1 MLSLRRNRSLLIKI
15 LLFTPLTWLCV
26 VLYMN
31 SSTKELQ
38 QQQPSNE
45 EQIVYVENN
54 KLNPEKEQI
63 IQQEHKVPAEVKG
76 PPLKDNQLRKKKPTP
91 PPGFLSYILY
101 FSMLFFYLSFSYY
114 FAGGEVGLPGGGGGQ
129 GVLLPPREPDGP
141 GEMGKPVVLPK
152 DPTPE
157 IKKIIDEGWQ
167 KNAFNQ
173 YISDMISI
181 HRTLPDPR
189 DEK

>member
-1 MLSLRRNRSLLIKI
+1 M
-15 LLFTPLTWLCV
+15 PLTWLCV

-31 SSTKELQ
+31 SSTKVLQ

-45 EQIVYVENN
+45 EQIVYVESN
-54 KLNPEKEQI
+54 KLPPEKDQI
-63 IQQEHKVPAEVKG
+63 IQQENKVPVEIKP

-91 PPGFLSYILY
+91 PGPLYLNTIFSIFVTLKLRYSYQINNL
-101 FSMLFFYLSFSYY
+101 
-114 FAGGEVGLPGGGGGQ
+114 GGERGLPGDQIG

-141 GEMGKPVVLPK
+141 GEMGKAVVLPK
-152 DPTPE
+152 ELTPE
-157 IKKIIDEGWQ
+157 QKKIVDDGWQ

-173 YISDMISI
+173 YISDMISV
-181 HRTLPDPR
+181 HRSLPDPR